1 MKYNAVF
8 IYRDIIALGTVN
20 AFATGG
26 IATIDNT
33 NYTERPEYVDW
44 STAKLKRGDNIYYNK
59 LDRDS
64 VTGELLS
71 TSTPTSMGALN
82 TEPTATRL
90 TVDANVGDDVFRDFL
105 KGRDS
110 LTNVNVYAVRRRNLT
125 GRCVY
130 SYPVDRYVGACDFS
144 DSIISLFFE
153 RTSGLIDEVRLNVEK
168 NAVSSAILKV
178 NAAFTNII
186 KGDCV
191 FDETGNNIKSN
202 VVYGVNK
209 VISTIP
215 ANRN

>member
-8 IYRDIIALGTVN
+8 IYRDVIALGPVN
-20 AFATGG
+20 PFATGS

-64 VTGELLS
+64 VTDELLD
-71 TSTPTSMGALN
+71 TSTPTSMGVLN

-90 TVDANVGDDVFRDFL
+90 TVADNVGDDVYRDFL
-105 KGRDS
+105 KG
-110 LTNVNVYAVRRRNLT
+110 NVNIYAVRRKNLT